1 MVKELLLLFSLYN
14 GFVTQE
20 SEKCD
25 FLTTEQ
31 QYVVNRAYEIGS
43 TIPRGVSDYGMTYAA
58 IALTESSAGQ
68 SLVNNKTGD
77 YGVFQNN
84 LKYTVKAVEQIRGT
98 KMTNKEI
105 KDFKKHLTNNLE
117 FSASMTGINIEF
129 WEKVHGKHN
138 WSKIISSYNA
148 GYNYQGEAGQNY
160 LAKVKNNMRLLKKCN
175 CIKEI

>member
-14 GFVTQE
+14 GFVTQP
-20 SEKCD
+20 SENCD

-31 QYVVNRAYEIGS
+31 QYVVNRAYELGS

-68 SLVNNKTGD
+68 FLVNSKTGD

-84 LKYTVKAVEQIRGT
+84 LKYTVKAVEQKRGF
-98 KMTNKEI
+98 KMSNKEV
-105 KDFKKHLTNNLE
+105 KEFKRHLTNSLE

-129 WEKVHGKHN
+129 WEKVHGKQN
-138 WSKIISSYNA
+138 WSKIIASYNA
-148 GYNYQGEAGQNY
+148 GYSYNDEVGKQY
-160 LAKVKNNMRLLKKCN
+160 LTKVKTNMRLLKKCN
-175 CIKEI
+175 CIKGT